1 MNTSA
6 GSQTFTDRLYT
17 AAAPVWKKCMEHPFV
32 KGIGDGSLP
41 LEKFRYFMLQDYVY
55 LYDYARVFAL
65 GTVKAKDPALMREF
79 ARNVD
84 EVLHGEMEI
93 HRAYM
98 KRLGIPEGQAETVRP
113 ALPNL
118 SYTSYMIAEAQAGT
132 VADIVAAILSC
143 SWSYADIGLSLAE
156 IPGAADH
163 PFFGEWIQGYAGE
176 EYQKTNRSLIE
187 LMNRLS
193 EGLPEDQKAHLEEI
207 FVNCSLYELGFWDMA
222 WQGG

>member
-1 MNTSA
+1 MNA
-6 GSQTFTDRLYT
+6 PGNNQPFTDRLYLS
-17 AAAPVWKKCMEHPFV
+17 AAPIWKKCMEHPFV

-79 ARNVD
+79 ARNVN

-98 KRLGIPEGQAETVRP
+98 KRLGIPEEQAETVKP

-143 SWSYADIGLSLAE
+143 SWRYADIGLSLAE

>member
-1 MNTSA
+1 MNA
-6 GSQTFTDRLYT
+6 PGNNQPFADRLYLS
-17 AAAPVWKKCMEHPFV
+17 AAPIWKKCMEHPFV

>member
-1 MNTSA
+1 
-6 GSQTFTDRLYT
+6 
-17 AAAPVWKKCMEHPFV
+17 
-32 KGIGDGSLP
+32 
-41 LEKFRYFMLQDYVY
+41 MLQDYVY

-79 ARNVD
+79 ARNVN
-84 EVLHGEMEI
+84 EVLHGAMEI

-98 KRLGIPEGQAETVRP
+98 KRLGIPEEQAETVKP

>member
-1 MNTSA
+1 MNA
-6 GSQTFTDRLYT
+6 PGNNQPFTDRPYLS
-17 AAAPVWKKCMEHPFV
+17 AAPIWKKCMEHPFV

-79 ARNVD
+79 ARNVN

-98 KRLGIPEGQAETVRP
+98 KRLGIPEEQAETVKP

>member
-1 MNTSA
+1 MNA
-6 GSQTFTDRLYT
+6 PGNNQPFTDRLYLS
-17 AAAPVWKKCMEHPFV
+17 AAPIWKKCMEHPFV

-79 ARNVD
+79 ARNVN

-98 KRLGIPEGQAETVRP
+98 KRLGIPEEQAETVKP

-132 VADIVAAILSC
+132 VAAIVAAILSC

>member
-1 MNTSA
+1 MLPA
-6 GSQTFTDRLYT
+6 GVILTPMLVTHARPYLASLL
-17 AAAPVWKKCMEHPFV
+17 
-32 KGIGDGSLP
+32 GDGSLP

-98 KRLGIPEGQAETVRP
+98 KRLGIPEEQAETVKP

-176 EYQKTNRSLIE
+176 EYQKTNRSMIE

>member
-1 MNTSA
+1 MNA
-6 GSQTFTDRLYT
+6 PGNNQPFTDRLYLS
-17 AAAPVWKKCMEHPFV
+17 AAPIWKKCMEHPFV

-79 ARNVD
+79 ARNVN

-93 HRAYM
+93 HHAYM
-98 KRLGIPEGQAETVRP
+98 KRLGIPEEQAETVKP

>member
-1 MNTSA
+1 MNA
-6 GSQTFTDRLYT
+6 PGNNQPFTDRLYLS
-17 AAAPVWKKCMEHPFV
+17 AAPIWKKCMEHPFV

-98 KRLGIPEGQAETVRP
+98 KRLGIPEEQAETVKP

-163 PFFGEWIQGYAGE
+163 PFFGEGIQGDAGE

>member
-1 MNTSA
+1 MNA
-6 GSQTFTDRLYT
+6 PGNDQPFTDRLYQS
-17 AAAPVWKKCMEHPFV
+17 AAPVWKKCMEHPFV

-41 LEKFRYFMLQDYVY
+41 LEKFQYFMLQDYVY

-65 GTVKAKDPALMREF
+65 GTVKAKDPSLMREF

-98 KRLGIPEGQAETVRP
+98 KRLGITEEQAETVKP

-132 VADIVAAILSC
+132 TADIVAAILSC
-143 SWSYADIGLSLAE
+143 SWSYADIGRSLAAV
-156 IPGAADH
+156 PGAAEH
-163 PFFGEWIQGYAGE
+163 PFYGEWIQGYAGE
-176 EYQKTNRSLIE
+176 EYQKTNRSLIT
-187 LMNRLS
+187 LMNRLA
-193 EGLPEDQKAHLEEI
+193 EGLPEDQRSHLVDI

>member
-1 MNTSA
+1 MNA
-6 GSQTFTDRLYT
+6 PGNNQPFTDRLYQS
-17 AAAPVWKKCMEHPFV
+17 AAPIWKKCMEHPFV

-98 KRLGIPEGQAETVRP
+98 RRLGITPGEAER
-113 ALPNL
+113 AEMAYANAA
-118 SYTSYMIAEAQAGT
+118 YTDYMLRIAWERGP
-132 VADIVAAILSC
+132 
-143 SWSYADIGLSLAE
+143 AE
-156 IPGAADH
+156 IAASILACAVSYEDIALRIVSERPEAADH
-163 PFFGEWIQGYAGE
+163 PFYGEWIRGYADPGYGE
-176 EYQKTNRSLIE
+176 ANRALE
-187 LMNRLS
+187 ALTDRLAAGTS
-193 EGLPEDQKAHLEEI
+193 MERLREI
-207 FVNCSLYELGFWDMA
+207 MRICSLHELAFWDMA
-222 WQGG
+222 WEMRP

>member
-1 MNTSA
+1 MNA
-6 GSQTFTDRLYT
+6 PGNNQPFTDRLYLS
-17 AAAPVWKKCMEHPFV
+17 AAPIWKKCMEHPFV

-98 KRLGIPEGQAETVRP
+98 KRLGIPEEQAETVKP

-163 PFFGEWIQGYAGE
+163 PFFGEWIRGYSGK

>member
-1 MNTSA
+1 MNA
-6 GSQTFTDRLYT
+6 PGNNQPFTDRLYLS
-17 AAAPVWKKCMEHPFV
+17 AAPIWKKCMEHPFV